1 MAESTTRISSEIDFN
16 RDGKQ
21 VGFLRLPHSVHRS
34 AYGWIP
40 IPVACIRNG
49 DGPRVLL
56 MAGNHGDEYEG
67 QIALAALLRALD
79 AKDVRGR
86 LIFLTSA
93 NFPAA
98 MAGTRTSPIDAGNLN
113 RSFPGDTDGGIT
125 AQIAWYI
132 EHVLLPQCDYVFD
145 LHSGGSSLMYL
156 PSGLSRRH
164 ADATRMAR
172 SLELLQ
178 AFGAPVSYVTDA
190 PQGEDRTLTAAAARQ
205 GVMHLGTELG
215 GGGTLSIAALRAA
228 EEGVRRALKLVGALA
243 ESVAVTPAPATR
255 LLQVRGSD
263 YFVYA
268 PDAGLFEPLVEL
280 GDEVSAGQKAGLIH
294 FHDTPWREP
303 GVAIFQ
309 RAGTVLCKRMP
320 CRTERGDCLFHL
332 GTEYTETAP
341 EAPSAP
347 SHRAEA
353 DGVWQARSVRGD

>member
-1 MAESTTRISSEIDFN
+1 MARLTGRIRSEIDFD

-40 IPVACIRNG
+40 IPIACIRNG

-67 QIALAALLRALD
+67 QIALAKLLRQLEPAT
-79 AKDVRGR
+79 VRGR
-86 LIFLTSA
+86 IIFLSSA

-98 MAGTRTSPIDAGNLN
+98 MAGMRTSPLDDGNLN
-113 RSFPGDTDGGIT
+113 RLFPGDPDGGPT

-132 EHVLLPQCDYVFD
+132 EHMLLTQCDYVFD

-156 PSGLSRRH
+156 PSALSRRH
-164 ADATRMAR
+164 ADPTRMRHA
-172 SLELLQ
+172 LELLQ
-178 AFGAPVSYVTDA
+178 AFGAPISYITDA
-190 PQGEDRTLTAAAARQ
+190 PPGDDLALPAAAARQ

-215 GGGTLSIAALRAA
+215 GGGTLTMAALRIA
-228 EEGVRRALKLVGALA
+228 EDGIRRVLARIGALA
-243 ESVAVTPAPATR
+243 DEAATAPAPATR
-255 LLQVRGSD
+255 LLQVRGPE

-268 PDAGLFEPLVEL
+268 PDSGLFEPLVEL
-280 GDEVSAGQKAGLIH
+280 GDEVIAGQTAGIIH

-303 GVAIFQ
+303 SLAVFQ
-309 RAGTVLCKRMP
+309 RSGIVLTKRMP

-332 GTEYTETAP
+332 GTPYEEGSGP
-341 EAPSAP
+341 
-347 SHRAEA
+347 
-353 DGVWQARSVRGD
+353 

>member
-1 MAESTTRISSEIDFN
+1 MAKSTSRISSEIDFN
-16 RDGKQ
+16 RSGKQ

-49 DGPRVLL
+49 EGPRVLV

-67 QIALAALLRALD
+67 QIALATLLRALD
-79 AKDVRGR
+79 VQDVRGR

-98 MAGTRTSPIDAGNLN
+98 MAGTRTSPIDEGNLN
-113 RSFPGDTDGGIT
+113 RSFPGDPDGSVT

-145 LHSGGSSLMYL
+145 LHSGGSSLMYV
-156 PSGLSRRH
+156 PSGLCRRH
-164 ADATRMAR
+164 ADAARMAR
-172 SLELLQ
+172 SLELLK
-178 AFGAPVSYVTDA
+178 AFAAPVSYVTDA
-190 PQGEDRTLTAAAARQ
+190 PQGDDRTLTAAAARQ
-205 GVMHLGTELG
+205 GVMHFGTELG
-215 GGGTLSIAALRAA
+215 GGGTLTVAALRTAQ
-228 EEGVRRALKLVGALA
+228 EGVRRLLKLVGALA
-243 ESVAVTPAPATR
+243 DSVPVTPAPASR
-255 LLQVRGSD
+255 LLQVRGAD

-268 PDAGLFEPLVEL
+268 PDSGLFEPLVEL
-280 GDEVSAGQKAGLIH
+280 GDDVTAGQQAGIIH

-303 GVAIFQ
+303 SVAVFQ

-332 GTEYTETAP
+332 GTPFE
-341 EAPSAP
+341 
-347 SHRAEA
+347 
-353 DGVWQARSVRGD
+353 D

>member
-1 MAESTTRISSEIDFN
+1 MASTTSRIRSEIDFD

-67 QIALAALLRALD
+67 QIALANLLRALD
-79 AKDVRGR
+79 VPDVRGR
-86 LIFLTSA
+86 LIFLSSA

-98 MAGTRTSPIDAGNLN
+98 MAGTRTSPIDQGNLN
-113 RSFPGDTDGGIT
+113 RSFPGSPDGGVT

-145 LHSGGSSLMYL
+145 LHSGGSSLMYV
-156 PSGLSRRH
+156 PSALSRRH
-164 ADATRMAR
+164 ADAGRMAHA
-172 SLELLQ
+172 LELLQ
-178 AFGAPVSYVTDA
+178 AFGAPVSYITDA
-190 PQGEDRTLTAAAARQ
+190 PPGDDLALPAAALRQ
-205 GVMHLGTELG
+205 GVLHMGTELA
-215 GGGTLSIAALRAA
+215 GGGTLTMTALRIAQD
-228 EEGVRRALKLVGALA
+228 GIRRVLTLIGALA
-243 ESVAVTPAPATR
+243 AGTALTATPGTR
-255 LLQVRGSD
+255 LLQVRGPD

-268 PDAGLFEPLVEL
+268 PDSGLFEPLVEL
-280 GDEVSAGQKAGLIH
+280 GDEVTEGQKAGIIH

-303 GVAIFQ
+303 SLAVFQ
-309 RAGTVLCKRMP
+309 RAGTVLSKRIP

-332 GTEYTETAP
+332 GTPFEDESR
-341 EAPSAP
+341 PS
-347 SHRAEA
+347 
-353 DGVWQARSVRGD
+353 

>member
-1 MAESTTRISSEIDFN
+1 MPKSSSRISSEIDFN
-16 RDGKQ
+16 RDGRQ

-40 IPVACIRNG
+40 IPVACIKNG
-49 DGPRVLL
+49 DGPCVLL

-67 QIALAALLRALD
+67 QIAFAKLLRELD

-113 RSFPGDTDGGIT
+113 RAFPGDPEGGIT

-145 LHSGGSSLMYL
+145 FHSGGSSLMYL
-156 PSGLSRRH
+156 PSGLIRRQ
-164 ADATRMAR
+164 ADAGRMAR
-172 SLELLQ
+172 ALELLH
-178 AFGAPVSYVTDA
+178 AFSAPVSYVTDA
-190 PQGEDRTLTAAAARQ
+190 PQGGDYTLTAAAARQ
-205 GVMHLGTELG
+205 GVVHLGTELC
-215 GGGTLSIAALRAA
+215 GGGTLTMAALRAA
-228 EEGVRRALKLVGALA
+228 EEGIPRALQQIGALA
-243 ESVAVTPAPATR
+243 ATVPVIPAQATR
-255 LLQVRGSD
+255 LLQVRGPD

-280 GDEVSAGQKAGLIH
+280 GDEVIAGQKAGRIH

-303 GVAIFQ
+303 SVALFQ
-309 RAGTVLCKRMP
+309 RAGSVLCKRIP

-332 GTEYTETAP
+332 GTAF
-341 EAPSAP
+341 EA
-347 SHRAEA
+347 
-353 DGVWQARSVRGD
+353 